1 MDNDQKPKSTGEKQP
16 DKKSSPQGGNLV
28 WYMLGLGV
36 LLLLIVTMFTN
47 SSSVTLGYSDLL
59 KLIEASGKDSNG
71 KEGRGYVDIVDS
83 STTQPQHVRIS
94 DLSDIV
100 VGSSNV
106 TFKVTRTHF
115 TPTGTGAATTEK
127 DIASAGDKDK
137 AVEKSV
143 ELK

>member
-1 MDNDQKPKSTGEKQP
+1 MDKDQKPQSNSEKQP

-36 LLLLIVTMFTN
+36 LLLLMVTMFTN

-106 TFKVTRTHF
+106 KFKVTRTRF
-115 TPTGTGAATTEK
+115 TQTGAGATTT
-127 DIASAGDKDK
+127 
-137 AVEKSV
+137 
-143 ELK
+143 